1 MQTYSISKWLL
12 FFGIYCIMGWIFEST
27 YVSLKSRKFVNR
39 GFMYGPYLPIYGFG
53 AITVLFTTLGVR
65 TNIFLVYVVGAFS
78 ATLLEYVTGVL
89 MEAIFKVRYW
99 DYSNQKLNFQGHI
112 CLSSTVVWGG
122 FSVAMVFGLHRLVEK
137 VVSYLPVGLTEFI
150 PLAILAVMVAD
161 FAINCKTAIEFRDI
175 LEKIEKVKEELKLL
189 QKRMEVIEAIIV
201 EEKDQKKELL
211 LSELHEIK
219 IKQIIYTD
227 KIKERFG
234 KDMLNLLKR
243 NPRAFSKRYKAVFEE
258 IKERILDRS

>member
-1 MQTYSISKWLL
+1 
-12 FFGIYCIMGWIFEST
+12 
-27 YVSLKSRKFVNR
+27 
-39 GFMYGPYLPIYGFG
+39 
-53 AITVLFTTLGVR
+53 
-65 TNIFLVYVVGAFS
+65 
-78 ATLLEYVTGVL
+78 
-89 MEAIFKVRYW
+89 
-99 DYSNQKLNFQGHI
+99 
-112 CLSSTVVWGG
+112 
-122 FSVAMVFGLHRLVEK
+122 MVFGLHRLVEK

-201 EEKDQKKELL
+201 EEKDQKRELL